1 VGAFSKRTGATIPC
15 SNGNRSPLSASPT
28 KECAITKR
36 DAESSPPAR
45 RRRDR
50 QATEAA
56 FIVAATE
63 IFGERGFEATTTK
76 AVAQRAGYSEA
87 LIQLYFG
94 GKEGLL
100 LAVIQNE
107 GGGEAEMVD
116 FYARPLAA
124 DLVSEA
130 RETLAFTI
138 DTLVRR
144 ATGLRIV
151 LARVLVDPKFK
162 EGFNYS
168 TVRNMAKHALA
179 ARLLQ
184 HRDCGRLRSDV
195 DSETAAE
202 LLISLGFQLGFIHG
216 DILGQSAV
224 ERSRLAESYATFFG
238 RAMSS

>member
-1 VGAFSKRTGATIPC
+1 M
-15 SNGNRSPLSASPT
+15 SPNKGVT
-28 KECAITKR
+28 HITR
-36 DAESSPPAR
+36 DTEISPPGR
-45 RRRDR
+45 RPRDR

-56 FIVAATE
+56 FIAAATM

-107 GGGEAEMVD
+107 GGGEAEMAD
-116 FYARPLAA
+116 FYARPLSA

-130 RETLAFTI
+130 RETLTFTI
-138 DTLVRR
+138 DALVRR

-151 LARVLVDPKFK
+151 LARVLVDPNFK
-162 EGFNYS
+162 DDFNHA
-168 TVRNMAKHALA
+168 TVRNLAKRALS
-179 ARLLQ
+179 ARLKQ
-184 HRDCGRLRSDV
+184 HRDHGRLRSDV
-195 DSETAAE
+195 DPEVGAE
-202 LLISLGFQLGFIHG
+202 LLISLAFQLGFIHG
-216 DILGQSAV
+216 DILGQSNT
-224 ERSRLAESYATFFG
+224 ERSRLAESYSAFFG

>member
-1 VGAFSKRTGATIPC
+1 MKI
-15 SNGNRSPLSASPT
+15 
-28 KECAITKR
+28 
-36 DAESSPPAR
+36 SPPGR

-56 FIVAATE
+56 FIAAATK

-76 AVAQRAGYSEA
+76 AVSQQAGYSEA

-124 DLVSEA
+124 DLESEA
-130 RETLAFTI
+130 RETLIFTI

-151 LARVLVDPKFK
+151 LARVLVDPNFK
-162 EGFNYS
+162 EGFNYA
-168 TVRNMAKHALA
+168 TVRNMAKRALA
-179 ARLLQ
+179 ARLKQ
-184 HRDCGRLRSDV
+184 HLERGRLHSVV
-195 DSETAAE
+195 DPETAAE
-202 LLISLGFQLGFIHG
+202 LLISLAFQLGFIHG
-216 DILGQSAV
+216 DILGQSAA
-224 ERSRLAESYATFFG
+224 ERARLAESYAAFFG
-238 RAMSS
+238 RAMTS

>member
-1 VGAFSKRTGATIPC
+1 MEI
-15 SNGNRSPLSASPT
+15 
-28 KECAITKR
+28 
-36 DAESSPPAR
+36 SPPGR

-56 FIVAATE
+56 FIAAATK

-76 AVAQRAGYSEA
+76 AVAQQAGYSEA

-107 GGGEAEMVD
+107 GGGEAEMAD
-116 FYARPLAA
+116 FYARPLSA
-124 DLVSEA
+124 DLTSEA
-130 RETLAFTI
+130 RETLIFTI

-151 LARVLVDPKFK
+151 IARVLVDPKFK
-162 EGFNYS
+162 EGFNYA
-168 TVRNMAKHALA
+168 TARNMAKRALA
-179 ARLLQ
+179 ARLKQ
-184 HRDCGRLRSDV
+184 HRDRGRLRSDV
-195 DSETAAE
+195 DPEIAAE
-202 LLISLGFQLGFIHG
+202 LLISLAFQLGFIHA
-216 DILGQSAV
+216 DILGQSVV
-224 ERSRLAESYATFFG
+224 ERSRLAESYAAFFG